1 MIQKTATNEESE
13 GEADKDTTPLTD
25 RAASLEIS
33 KASPLKIEDSSVEDV
48 DAEGV
53 RHSCII
59 NSLTHRLF
67 SFILLSSH
75 ENFSFTFISCRKY
88 LKM

>member
-13 GEADKDTTPLTD
+13 GEADKDATPLTD
-25 RAASLEIS
+25 RAASLDIS
-33 KASPLKIEDSSVEDV
+33 KESPLKIEGSGVEDV

-59 NSLTHRLF
+59 NSLTNRLY
-67 SFILLSSH
+67 SFYCLTSR
-75 ENFSFTFISCRKY
+75 EK
-88 LKM
+88 

>member
-67 SFILLSSH
+67 SFKFQILLTSQ
-75 ENFSFTFISCRKY
+75 EK
-88 LKM
+88 